1 MNLTGAGQ
9 LIPLAQTSITLTLTG
24 VTLLLIVLAIGG
36 YWGFQQGFRNML
48 TVTMWTIAAYLVTVQ
63 GGNFVI
69 EVINRLWQNGPALI
83 AFLLGQDADAAPRL
97 EPLISPTLQIPLF
110 FRVITFVA
118 LVFLGFFF
126 NKTAAWRGNPNPKEP
141 LAQPLGLFVGALV
154 VLLWSNAVVNFWT
167 EYRNAGGTT
176 VDQVDRF
183 LNALPDVS
191 AFIPSLI
198 TIFVLIL
205 IILVVVNFP
214 KVWKP

>member
-1 MNLTGAGQ
+1 MDLTGAGQ
-9 LIPLAQTSITLTLTG
+9 LIPLAQASITLTLTG

-48 TVTMWTIAAYLVTVQ
+48 TVTLWTIAAYVLTVQ
-63 GGNFVI
+63 GGDFVI
-69 EVINRLWQNGPALI
+69 GVINRLWQNGPALI
-83 AFLLGQDADAAPRL
+83 AFLLGQDPNAAPVL
-97 EPLISPTLQIPLF
+97 DPLISPTLQIPLF

-126 NKTAAWRGNPNPKEP
+126 NKTAGWRGNPSPKEP
-141 LAQPLGLFVGALV
+141 LAQPLGLFAGSLV
-154 VLLWSNAVVNFWT
+154 VLLWANAAVSFWG
-167 EYRNAGGTT
+167 EYRAGGGALI
-176 VDQVDRF
+176 DPLDRF
-183 LNALPDVS
+183 LNALPDVG

-198 TIFVLIL
+198 TIFFLIL

>member
-1 MNLTGAGQ
+1 MDLTGAGQ

-48 TVTMWTIAAYLVTVQ
+48 TVTIWTIAAYILTVQ
-63 GGNFVI
+63 GGDFVI
-69 EVINRLWQNGPALI
+69 GVINRLWQNGPALI
-83 AFLLGQDADAAPRL
+83 AFLLGQDPDLAPRL
-97 EPLISPTLQIPLF
+97 DPLIGPTLQIPLF
-110 FRVITFVA
+110 FRVVTFVA

-126 NKTAAWRGNPNPKEP
+126 NKTAAWRGNPSPKEP

-154 VLLWSNAVVNFWT
+154 VLLWSNAAVNFWT
-167 EYRNAGGTT
+167 EYREAGGAT
-176 VDQVDRF
+176 VDPLDRF
-183 LNALPDVS
+183 LNALPDVR

-198 TIFVLIL
+198 TIFFLIL